1 MFCIAKSEYVTPF
14 FGRITHLYFN
24 GRKKILKLVLQCS
37 VFRSGIN
44 PVSWILSRF
53 DYTTAVLMN
62 LLNIGWCKGYFN
74 GRKKILK
81 LGLKC
86 SFFRSGINHVS

>member
-1 MFCIAKSEYVTPF
+1 MNLLNIGWCK
-14 FGRITHLYFN
+14 GYFN

-53 DYTTAVLMN
+53 DYTTAVQCPYEFAQHRVVQGLFQ
-62 LLNIGWCKGYFN
+62 WP
-74 GRKKILK
+74 KKANKIRFEM
-81 LGLKC
+81 
-86 SFFRSGINHVS
+86 FFF

>member
-1 MFCIAKSEYVTPF
+1 MAE
-14 FGRITHLYFN
+14 
-24 GRKKILKLVLQCS
+24 KKILKLVLQCS

-62 LLNIGWCKGYFN
+62 LLNIGWCRAISMAEKRY
-74 GRKKILK
+74 
-81 LGLKC
+81 
-86 SFFRSGINHVS
+86 

>member
-1 MFCIAKSEYVTPF
+1 MVQGLFQWPKKDTKISFTMF
-14 FGRITHLYFN
+14 
-24 GRKKILKLVLQCS
+24 

-44 PVSWILSRF
+44 PVSWIISRF

-62 LLNIGWCKGYFN
+62 LLNIGWCKGCFN

-81 LGLKC
+81 LGVKC

>member
-1 MFCIAKSEYVTPF
+1 MNLLNIGWCK
-14 FGRITHLYFN
+14 GYFN
-24 GRKKILKLVLQCS
+24 GPKKILKLVLQCS

-44 PVSWILSRF
+44 PVSWIISRF

-74 GRKKILK
+74 RRKKYTKIIFK
-81 LGLKC
+81 MFFLGP
-86 SFFRSGINHVS
+86 GN

>member
-1 MFCIAKSEYVTPF
+1 MNLLNIGWCK
-14 FGRITHLYFN
+14 GYFN
-24 GRKKILKLVLQCS
+24 GRKKIPKLVLQCS

-86 SFFRSGINHVS
+86 SFFRFGINHVN

>member
-1 MFCIAKSEYVTPF
+1 M
-14 FGRITHLYFN
+14 GRVIVGRVIVGRVIVGRVN
-24 GRKKILKLVLQCS
+24 GYRSVL
-37 VFRSGIN
+37 RTGIN
-44 PVSWILSRF
+44 PVSWIISRF

-81 LGLKC
+81 LGLK
-86 SFFRSGINHVS
+86 FYFLRSGINHVS

>member
-1 MFCIAKSEYVTPF
+1 MAE
-14 FGRITHLYFN
+14 
-24 GRKKILKLVLQCS
+24 KIYYKLVLQCS

-44 PVSWILSRF
+44 PVSWIISRF

-62 LLNIGWCKGYFN
+62 LLIIGWCKGYFN
-74 GRKKILK
+74 ILNILK